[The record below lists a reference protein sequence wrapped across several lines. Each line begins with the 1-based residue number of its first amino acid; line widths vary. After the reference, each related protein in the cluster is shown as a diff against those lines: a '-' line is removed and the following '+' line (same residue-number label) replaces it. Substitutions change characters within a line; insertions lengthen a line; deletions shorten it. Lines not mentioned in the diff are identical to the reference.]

1 MKFFLIF
8 VLLLT
13 VTLSAACA
21 SEPQQE
27 QTVAEPEVSARG
39 PLEGVWSITEAI
51 VTSADGTATTIEGQ
65 PGLYMFTDRFYSTML
80 VETDSH
86 LPFPSQPTD
95 EERLAAYDN
104 FIANAGTYE
113 VTDSTITVDITVSKN
128 PNAITQRPFS
138 YEYELEGDSLTLT
151 LRAAFAPRDGSIQ
164 YRLVRLE

>member
-1 MKFFLIF
+1 
-8 VLLLT
+8 
-13 VTLSAACA
+13 
-21 SEPQQE
+21 
-27 QTVAEPEVSARG
+27 
-39 PLEGVWSITEAI
+39 
-51 VTSADGTATTIEGQ
+51 
-65 PGLYMFTDRFYSTML
+65 MFTDRYYSTML

>member
-1 MKFFLIF
+1 MKVFLKL
-8 VLLLT
+8 VLLLA
-13 VTLSAACA
+13 VTLSGACA

-27 QTVAEPEVSARG
+27 PTAAEPEVSARG
-39 PLEGVWSITEAI
+39 PLEGVWSITEAV
-51 VTSADGTATTIEGQ
+51 VTSADGTSTTIEGQ
-65 PGLYMFTDRFYSTML
+65 PGLYMFTDRHYSTMF

-113 VTDSTITVDITVSKN
+113 VTDSTFTVDITVSKN
-128 PNAITQRPFS
+128 PNAIAQRPFS
-138 YEYELEGDSLTLT
+138 YDYELEGDSLTLT

-164 YRLVRLE
+164 YRLTRLE